1 MPWENSDLKSA
12 LKGEFLICFHLT
24 WSKLVQIQA
33 FRFFLCQFPY
43 LKIFAFPK
51 NVAITNANGR
61 SSGWKVF
68 CLFSQVLDGAG
79 LDVDF
84 HLLSPKGETLVFD
97 ERKSDGVHTVE
108 TEDGDYMF
116 CFDNTFSTISEKV
129 IFFELIL
136 DNMGE
141 DGQDQEDWKKYVTGT
156 DLLDMKLEDIL
167 ESINSVKARL
177 SKSVQIQT
185 LLRAFEARDRN
196 IQESN
201 FDRVNFWSMVNLGV
215 MVVVSAVQVYM
226 LKSLFE
232 DKRKSR
238 T

>member
-1 MPWENSDLKSA
+1 MGPPRLPLLLCCLAPLLVSPVAAEFSPSLDSDFTFTLPAGRK
-12 LKGEFLICFHLT
+12 ECFYQPMRKEASLE
-24 WSKLVQIQA
+24 LEYQV
-33 FRFFLCQFPY
+33 
-43 LKIFAFPK
+43 
-51 NVAITNANGR
+51 GR
-61 SSGWKVF
+61 AGP
-68 CLFSQVLDGAG
+68 AG

-84 HLLSPKGETLVFD
+84 YLLYQKGETLVFD

-108 TEDGDYMF
+108 TEEGDYMF

-141 DGQDQEDWKKYVTGT
+141 EGQDQEDWKKYVTGT